1 MPTRLVIVMGIAMI
15 VVRLTISSDGSLRYI
30 LSLDPNISSWN
41 IGTYQRPAPNA
52 TPATK
57 PTSSSATL
65 MRSRVSELHDVQ
77 QQQLLSSSSGYGMAC
92 SSGCHTS

>member
-1 MPTRLVIVMGIAMI
+1 MMENRGIAMI

-41 IGTYQRPAPNA
+41 ICKYQRPAPNA
-52 TPATK
+52 TPDTK
-57 PTSSSATL
+57 PTSSSVIL
-65 MRSRVSELHDVQ
+65 MRFKVSEMHDVQ
-77 QQQLLSSSSGYGMAC
+77 QQQLLTSSSGYGMAC